1 MSKYFYK
8 LINNAQDLKNL
19 HEEAILNGKLEIG
32 LSKGKMLYAW
42 DEERNTIRVIKTDE
56 AAERTG
62 LTLTQIDQI
71 IATSAEVDFN
81 TPEPKEEIDLLDE
94 LLDDAA
100 FQEETVL
107 LVGTPRE
114 EVEAEEPETEEV
126 AAEEVAEP
134 VAEPNQE
141 LPALEEVDA
150 PERTQGEC
158 NSPLKT
164 LVRRIIEALK
174 DYDESL

>member
-42 DEERNTIRVIKTDE
+42 DEERNTIRVIKADE

-81 TPEPKEEIDLLDE
+81 TPELKEEIDLLDE

-107 LVGTPRE
+107 LVDTPRE
-114 EVEAEEPETEEV
+114 EVEAEEPE
-126 AAEEVAEP
+126 AEEVAEP
-134 VAEPNQE
+134 VAEPDQE

-150 PERTQGEC
+150 PERAQGED

-164 LVRRIIEALK
+164 LVRRLIDAFK
-174 DYDESL
+174 DYDDSL